1 MDPVTLIWILL
12 FAWITILV
20 FGIIVYILI
29 LRRFAL
35 RYRLAFANFAKNA
48 ILALTLGTAFYAAS
62 TVNNMISDD
71 IIASTIGV
79 LQIVLI
85 VLFMLIIGAA
95 VYIPI
100 YNFIEREPN
109 N

>member
-1 MDPVTLIWILL
+1 MDTLTLFWIVI
-12 FAWITILV
+12 FAWIVILV
-20 FGIIVYILI
+20 FGIIVYIII
-29 LRRFAL
+29 LRRFAVN
-35 RYRLAFANFAKNA
+35 YRIAFANFAKNA

-62 TVNNMISDD
+62 TVTKVVSEDL
-71 IIASTIGV
+71 IASTIGV

-100 YNFIEREPN
+100 YNLIERERN